1 MGFYYELFMYKI
13 LLNPDIVS
21 LDSAVV
27 TIGNFD
33 GLHLGHL
40 ELFKTLNI
48 VAKKYNYKRVAITFE
63 PLPLE
68 HFSDIKKEERLSRL
82 SLLRDKFLLL
92 KKNDLI
98 DELVVLHFN
107 SRIANLS
114 PKAFIKEVL
123 LNKLNTSHVVIG
135 HDFKFGKNGGGKI
148 NDFVKLG
155 LEITLVEPFCIN
167 TERISSSIIRNL
179 ATKNDLTLIRN
190 YLGHNLQYTSRVIH
204 GKKLGRKLGVPT
216 INLSLGRNKPA
227 LWGIYTAYIYI
238 DNKRYNAVASIGK
251 NPTVSDLDTYKL
263 EGHLL
268 DVDLDLY
275 GKIATIEILGFI
287 RDELKFNDI
296 DSLIRQMQK
305 DLQQARAYFKEN

>member
-1 MGFYYELFMYKI
+1 MYKI
-13 LLNPDIVS
+13 LLNPDTVN

-27 TIGNFD
+27 TVGNFD
-33 GLHLGHL
+33 GLHLGHI
-40 ELFKTLNI
+40 ELFKELNN

-92 KKNDLI
+92 KKNNLI
-98 DELVVLHFN
+98 DELIVLHFN
-107 SRIANLS
+107 SQIANLS
-114 PKAFIKEVL
+114 PKAFIKEIL

-135 HDFKFGKNGGGKI
+135 HDFKFGKNGMGKI
-148 NDFVKLG
+148 NDFIKLG

-179 ATKNDLTLIRN
+179 ASKNDLTFIRN

-287 RDELKFNDI
+287 REELKFNDI

>member
-1 MGFYYELFMYKI
+1 MYKI
-13 LLNPDIVS
+13 LLNPDAVN

>member
-1 MGFYYELFMYKI
+1 MYKI